1 MKMRIEAIFGGI
13 LALFILAVAILAILP
28 AARGGYDRTYAD
40 GASGPSA
47 EFVAGDDP
55 SQLLCECFNEGFR
68 VAGAG
73 VGVMSSE
80 YRTGFEYCRSALS
93 SRGYGTR
100 GGDAWTAGWN
110 ARMSGEAYASSC
122 KNWLR
127 RSV

>member
-1 MKMRIEAIFGGI
+1 MKIEAIFGGI

-28 AARGGYDRTYAD
+28 INRGGY
-40 GASGPSA
+40 GGPSA
-47 EFVAGDDP
+47 GGASASVEEYAGGDGQ
-55 SQLLCECFNEGFR
+55 SQLCGCFNEGFR
-68 VAGAG
+68 VAGTG

-93 SRGYGTR
+93 SRGFGTR

-122 KNWLR
+122 RNWLR
-127 RSV
+127 RSA

>member
-1 MKMRIEAIFGGI
+1 MKIEAIFGGI

-28 AARGGYDRTYAD
+28 MSRGGYGGSSVSGDSASVAFAGGD
-40 GASGPSA
+40 GQ
-47 EFVAGDDP
+47 
-55 SQLLCECFNEGFR
+55 SQLLCQCFEEGFR
-68 VAGAG
+68 VAGTG
-73 VGVMSSE
+73 VGVMSSD

-93 SRGYGTR
+93 SRGLGTR

-127 RSV
+127 RSA